1 MWFCYAL
8 HMAKQLH
15 LNNLI
20 NQIYFK
26 FKSKYISYEIN
37 VCREFREGTVVKDA
51 GWWGDE
57 KQGVILPT
65 EMRTCEHTLSRE
77 PVLSRYIREHMPKA
91 MILPRL
97 PPSLSS

>member
-26 FKSKYISYEIN
+26 FKSKYISYGIN
-37 VCREFREGTVVKDA
+37 VCRVFREGTVVKDA
-51 GWWGDE
+51 G
-57 KQGVILPT
+57 
-65 EMRTCEHTLSRE
+65 
-77 PVLSRYIREHMPKA
+77 
-91 MILPRL
+91 
-97 PPSLSS
+97 

>member
-1 MWFCYAL
+1 
-8 HMAKQLH
+8 MAKQLH

-26 FKSKYISYEIN
+26 FKSKYISYGIN
-37 VCREFREGTVVKDA
+37 ACRVFREGTVAKDA

-77 PVLSRYIREHMPKA
+77 PVLLRYIREHIPKSR
-91 MILPRL
+91 ILPRL
-97 PPSLSS
+97 PPSLFS